1 MDRVAPEERLLN
13 LIIALTHTRTRM
25 TRAEIR
31 ASVEGY
37 EPPAQSATSEAQ
49 ARADAAFERMF
60 ERDKEDLRR
69 MGVPLLTITDSA
81 HGDDIGYRISASDA
95 AMEPLDLTPAEL
107 SVVSIAVDYWRGA
120 ALGTDARQAVTKVA
134 SRVPH
139 GTPVELPFAARATAS
154 RDALGALI
162 DAIHERRAVTFEYS
176 STTSGTSVRTVEPWR
191 VVLRGGNEYLIGHD
205 LGREAPRTFRV
216 GRILGAVRMA
226 PHAGSFEI
234 PRDVPLGELA
244 PGAVVGTAR
253 VAVRPEVGHS
263 LRRRGAAVG
272 TEGAWDLLDVP
283 YRHLD
288 ALGAEILSLAGGAR
302 AVWPPELV
310 TTVIDRARAALEVG
324 RG

>member
-1 MDRVAPEERLLN
+1 MTRAAPEERLLN

-37 EPPAQSATSEAQ
+37 EAQAAPETSEAS

-69 MGVPLLTITDSA
+69 MGVPLLTVTDSA

-95 AMEPLDLTPAEL
+95 AMAPIDLTPAEL
-107 SVVSIAVDYWRGA
+107 SVVGLAVEYWRGA
-120 ALGTDARQAVTKVA
+120 ALGTYARQALTKIA

-139 GTPVELPFAARATAS
+139 AAPVELPFAARATAS
-154 RDALGALI
+154 HDALGSLVDAL
-162 DAIHERRAVTFEYS
+162 HERRAVTFEYS
-176 STTSGTSVRTVEPWR
+176 STTSGTSMRTVEPWR
-191 VVLRGGNEYLIGHD
+191 MVLRGGNEYLIGMD
-205 LGREAPRTFRV
+205 RGREAARTFRV
-216 GRILGAVRMA
+216 GRILGSVRLSSE
-226 PHAGSFEI
+226 AGTYEI
-234 PRDVPLGELA
+234 PADVPLGELA

-253 VAVRPEVGHS
+253 VAVRPEAGHS
-263 LRRRGAAVG
+263 LRRRGTAAG

-288 ALGAEILSLAGGAR
+288 ALQAEILSLAGAAR
-302 AVWPPELV
+302 AVAPPELV
-310 TTVIDRARAALEVG
+310 ASVVDRARAALGVG